1 MEGEQFELL
10 LYYIN
15 FDSLPYI
22 FSKNSFWLQ
31 ELLQDLEASNHKLE
45 SLHSRV
51 DEKLGEKS
59 QKEFQE
65 MKDQVTQ
72 LEHRWTQFRRRLTS
86 SIEDNKRAIRRQREF
101 DQEHVKICSVLE
113 TVLQGAENTS
123 FDQTDMAVDLGRVEV
138 CVQDNGHIY
147 VKRFV

>member
-1 MEGEQFELL
+1 M
-10 LYYIN
+10 
-15 FDSLPYI
+15 
-22 FSKNSFWLQ
+22 
-31 ELLQDLEASNHKLE
+31 QDLEASNHKLE

-113 TVLQGAENTS
+113 TVLQGAENAS
-123 FDQTDMAVDLGRVEV
+123 FDQTDMTVDLGRVEV
-138 CVQDNGHIY
+138 CVQDNGHMY